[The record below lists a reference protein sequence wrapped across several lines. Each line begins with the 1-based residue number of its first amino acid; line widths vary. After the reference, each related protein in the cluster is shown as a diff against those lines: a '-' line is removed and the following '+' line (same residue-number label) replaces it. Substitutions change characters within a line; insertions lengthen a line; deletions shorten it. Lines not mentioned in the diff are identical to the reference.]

1 MFDWVTDSGPVVFA
15 LVIFGLRIIN
25 MMFRTLR
32 TLAIVRKKTGIVFL
46 IGLLQSSSFVL
57 SMVFAINDLD
67 NILNLSAYALGFA
80 TGNVIGMMIE
90 ERLAFGYV
98 NLTIMSAEAG
108 LEIAE
113 RLRAEGHA
121 VTEILAHGKDGD
133 VTVLES
139 GVEKKFTHD
148 IQDIVLEI
156 DPAAFITSRNIQP
169 LASGFWHV

>member
-1 MFDWVTDSGPVVFA
+1 
-15 LVIFGLRIIN
+15 

-57 SMVFAINDLD
+57 SMVFAIQDITNL
-67 NILNLSAYALGFA
+67 LNLSAYAFGFA
-80 TGNVIGMMIE
+80 TGNVFGMMVE

-98 NLTIMSAEAG
+98 NLTIMSADAG
-108 LEIAE
+108 HAIAE

-121 VTEILAHGKDGD
+121 VTEILAHGKDGE

-139 GVEKKFTHD
+139 GVEKKYTHD
-148 IQDIVLEI
+148 VQEIVLEV
-156 DPAAFITSRNIQP
+156 DPGAFITSRNIQP